1 MHIYFSRCNFS
12 PELQS
17 LCISTFP
24 VKSCTWVLLGIACL
38 AHPNLSSWSL
48 HPILLLPLV
57 ILLEIGD
64 PTVPLVQ
71 VVTESEVRLLTS
83 QKSVKSPDGWEG
95 KFAVF
100 WMLTARVGGAGPCP
114 KADSSPAPAA
124 GKSFY
129 SLREGITYRNSTGR
143 SDSHL
148 EIGHGELTS
157 IF

>member
-1 MHIYFSRCNFS
+1 MGVTRHC
-12 PELQS
+12 
-17 LCISTFP
+17 
-24 VKSCTWVLLGIACL
+24 
-38 AHPNLSSWSL
+38 LSSPSKSEF
-48 HPILLLPLV
+48 LV
-57 ILLEIGD
+57 SPPDPAFPSGHLIGD
-64 PTVPLVQ
+64 GGDSTVPLVQ

-157 IF
+157 IFLIVLSTVSLQFQGQFPFP